1 MNDSPWGEWLLNG
14 AVWSAVGT
22 AVGWITRLL
31 WQRHVHSEGVAEKK
45 QAREERLVDHANSL
59 AIELLKIA
67 KSEAAS
73 LRQQISDLQRGDAT
87 LAARA
92 QHFEE
97 ALQHVEAL
105 LNPSGGDREA
115 VEHSA
120 RLFLGRMVV
129 FRQIKGTVANL
140 EQAHRAT
147 PEQIERAIRK
157 LPGGSDEA

>member
-1 MNDSPWGEWLLNG
+1 MNEAPWGQWLLNG
-14 AVWSAVGT
+14 AVWTAFGSAVGWLT
-22 AVGWITRLL
+22 NLL
-31 WQRHVHSEGVAEKK
+31 WQRRVHSEEIAEKK
-45 QAREERLVDHANSL
+45 QAREEKLVDHANSL

-73 LRQQISDLQRGDAT
+73 LRQQIADLQRGDAT

-105 LNPSGGDREA
+105 LNPSPDDREA
-115 VEHSA
+115 IEHSA

-129 FRQIKGTVANL
+129 HRQIAGTVANR
-140 EQAHRAT
+140 EQVKRA
-147 PEQIERAIRK
+147 EQK
-157 LPGGSDEA
+157 LIGGTDDN